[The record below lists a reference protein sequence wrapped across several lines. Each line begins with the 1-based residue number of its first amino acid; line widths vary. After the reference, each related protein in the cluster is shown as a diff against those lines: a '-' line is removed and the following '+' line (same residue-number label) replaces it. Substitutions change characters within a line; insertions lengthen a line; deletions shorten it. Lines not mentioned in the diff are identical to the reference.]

1 MAVAMSPTEHIGPRH
16 HCGKLRRSITG
27 GELMPQ
33 RRAAQISPRLRSWQV
48 RVVYNPTLAEPTL
61 STIPAFIE
69 PAAPTLRGSPPIGPS
84 WRHEVK
90 FDGWR
95 VQVWKRGNVVEL
107 LSRRGLDMSHRA
119 PAIVRAVAA
128 IGTREFVIDA
138 ELVALDGVGRPVFAA
153 TGAKRSR
160 HCVTCF
166 DLLWDGMDLR
176 ALPLTERRA
185 RLAEAL
191 AGCSPAFH
199 LVEQFEDPLAL
210 LRAAEEHRLEGIVS
224 KRLDRPYR
232 SGTRCGWVKV
242 KTSAWLAA
250 NSDRWKR
257 FQRA

>member
-1 MAVAMSPTEHIGPRH
+1 MYITLALAEHI
-16 HCGKLRRSITG
+16 
-27 GELMPQ
+27 
-33 RRAAQISPRLRSWQV
+33 
-48 RVVYNPTLAEPTL
+48 L

-69 PAAPTLRGSPPIGPS
+69 PAAPALRAAPPIGPS

-107 LSRRGLDMSHRA
+107 LSRRGHDISHRA
-119 PAIVRAVAA
+119 PAVVREVAA
-128 IGTREFVIDA
+128 IGARELVLDA
-138 ELVALDGVGRPVFAA
+138 ELVALDEAGRPAFEA

-160 HCVTCF
+160 HCLTCF
-166 DLLWDGMDLR
+166 DLLWQDGADLR
-176 ALPLTERRA
+176 ALPLSERRA

-191 AGCSPAFH
+191 DGSSPALH
-199 LVEQFEDPLAL
+199 LVEQFEDALAL
-210 LRAAEEHRLEGIVS
+210 LRAAEEYRLEGIVS

-232 SGTRCGWVKV
+232 SGSRCGWVKV

-250 NSDRWKR
+250 NRDRWKR